1 MAIDARDAAEF
12 YETELGCLAAGL
24 LRQALLGIWP
34 DCARMSVLG
43 LGFTA
48 PYLSLWRPQ
57 AARCVALGPHH
68 MGAHPWPAGHAEED
82 QLPFG
87 DLSFDRILLVHG
99 LEQADNAR
107 RTLREAWRVLAD
119 DGRLVVVAPNRRG
132 LWAYSE
138 ATPFGHGQPYSEGQL
153 ARLLATLFFTPEQ
166 KTTLLFPPPL
176 AWRPL
181 LRAYRHGS
189 HEKPACDDAGPQ
201 ARRKTKSFSAGVSA
215 PARRFRAIFSR
226 GSPDR
231 PLCASNAERSPPLMR
246 LCLPA
251 CLPVLRRPA

>member
-68 MGAHPWPAGHAEED
+68 MGAHPWPAGHPSLACTAEED

-181 LRAYRHGS
+181 LRAFPLIER
-189 HEKPACDDAGPQ
+189 AGRAVAPQ
-201 ARRKTKSFSAGVSA
+201 FAGLTVMEATKNLHAMMPVPKRAGRR
-215 PARRFRAIFSR
+215 R
-226 GSPDR
+226 
-231 PLCASNAERSPPLMR
+231 
-246 LCLPA
+246 
-251 CLPVLRRPA
+251 VLVQE